1 MPRIKTGVRDRN
13 WKITK
18 ANILGK
24 YSCLTEVELF
34 CLIWLVADDIK
45 GKCHNK
51 TQRVKCLQK
60 KCIDDFVWFWSLKVP
75 LNKTYQNFYNQRAV
89 IHENFQK
96 TSLFL
101 KG

>member
-1 MPRIKTGVRDRN
+1 MTRIKTGVRDRN

-45 GKCHNK
+45 GKYHNK

-60 KCIDDFVWFWSLKVP
+60 KMYWWFWMILVVKSTSKQDVP
-75 LNKTYQNFYNQRAV
+75 KL
-89 IHENFQK
+89 
-96 TSLFL
+96 L
-101 KG
+101 